1 MENMTAAQ
9 NDDAL
14 KAFQISILT
23 SSSFNTLTH

>member
-1 MENMTAAQ
+1 MEKMTAAQ
-9 NDDAL
+9 NDAL